1 MHILLLNP
9 PFLPRFSREQ
19 RSPAVTKSG
28 TLYYPMWLSYA
39 CATLEARG
47 RHCAL
52 IDGVVPGGEERLN
65 TYLKTE
71 SPALVVIATATPS
84 IENDLHWVKLLKERL
99 PKAFILAV
107 GTHVS
112 ALPEETLALCPEL
125 DGVAVGEY
133 ELTVAELTDTLA
145 DGHRPTK
152 LIGAV
157 LRQGKR
163 LVSGGRRPLLNDLDN
178 LPFVSP
184 VYKKHLRYTDYFY
197 SHSKHPIMTILSA
210 RGCPNR
216 CIYCVYPQTFT
227 GHLYRTRSIDNI
239 CEELAYIRQNFHPL
253 AELMFEDD
261 TFTIDEERTIALC
274 EEMVRRGLAMPFSC
288 NVRADIG
295 YETLRALKSAGCRL
309 MCVGIESGDQQVLD
323 NIGKGTGLAKIERFF
338 KDSRRA
344 GILIHGCFMVGN
356 PGENRKTLQKTLAF
370 ALKLR
375 PDTAQFFPVMSYPG
389 TRLHR
394 WAMENGYIT
403 AKSYSEWLNEEGG
416 HNCVVS
422 RPGLSSA
429 DLVYFC
435 NYARRRFY
443 LAPNYL
449 LRKALQSFLQPEE
462 ATRTL
467 KSARRFARHLVK

>member
-1 MHILLLNP
+1 
-9 PFLPRFSREQ
+9 
-19 RSPAVTKSG
+19 
-28 TLYYPMWLSYA
+28 
-39 CATLEARG
+39 
-47 RHCAL
+47 
-52 IDGVVPGGEERLN
+52 
-65 TYLKTE
+65 
-71 SPALVVIATATPS
+71 
-84 IENDLHWVKLLKERL
+84 
-99 PKAFILAV
+99 
-107 GTHVS
+107 
-112 ALPEETLALCPEL
+112 
-125 DGVAVGEY
+125 
-133 ELTVAELTDTLA
+133 
-145 DGHRPTK
+145 
-152 LIGAV
+152 
-157 LRQGKR
+157 
-163 LVSGGRRPLLNDLDN
+163 LNDLDN

-403 AKSYSEWLNEEGG
+403 AQSYSEWLNAEGG

-429 DLVYFC
+429 DLVSFC

-449 LRKALQSFLQPEE
+449 LRKALQSYLQPQE
-462 ATRTL
+462 ALRTL
-467 KSARRFARHLVK
+467 KAARRFARHLLK